1 MTPTSRHTPAQ
12 DAKAM
17 QTRRIRR
24 RYGLGAAQALVL
36 ADLHYGEALQWP

>member
-1 MTPTSRHTPAQ
+1 MMAPEPRRTPAL

-17 QTRRIRR
+17 QIRRIRK

-36 ADLHYGEALQWP
+36 ADLHFGEAP